1 MPRPCKQRRVC
12 AMPGCLRFGPVEGG
26 KPELPPIAMAV
37 DEFEAIRLIDY
48 EGLTQ
53 EACAA
58 RMNVARTT
66 AQAIYAG
73 ARSKVAECLVTGR
86 ELTIQGGAYVL
97 CDGAAIGCG
106 HACARRRCEALEEQ
120 YEGEN
125 PRNGR
130 RKNMRIAVTYE
141 NGTVFQ
147 HFGHAEQF
155 KLYDVESG
163 AVRVSMVVE
172 TNGSGHG
179 ALAAFLKGNGVDV
192 LICGGI
198 GGGAQTAL
206 AEAGVKLYGGVS
218 GSADAA
224 VQALLD
230 GSLAYNPNVQ
240 CNHHG
245 EGHGHGEAGH
255 SCGHHG
261 EGQGHS
267 CGGHGGCSN
276 H

>member
-106 HACARRRCEALEEQ
+106 HVCARRRCEALEEQ
-120 YEGEN
+120 NEGEN

-163 AVRVSMVVE
+163 AVRASKVVE

-198 GGGAQTAL
+198 GAGAQNAL
-206 AEAGVKLYGGVS
+206 REAGVQLYGGVT
-218 GSADAA
+218 GSADEAVSALLNGTLAYNAA
-224 VQALLD
+224 VQC
-230 GSLAYNPNVQ
+230 S
-240 CNHHG
+240 HHDERHGADHTCG
-245 EGHGHGEAGH
+245 EHG
-255 SCGHHG
+255 
-261 EGQGHS
+261 
-267 CGGHGGCSN
+267 CGGHAEGHACGGHTCGGK
-276 H
+276 